1 MKISRI
7 SLFLALT
14 LATAPL
20 AQAKS
25 PKSAKPAKMAV
36 TAVSANT
43 ANAPKRDFRGAWL
56 HTVYQP
62 QYAAQSTEQNKAYLI
77 RVLDSLQAV
86 GVNAVIFQVRP
97 SADAFY
103 KSKHEPWSR
112 FLTKDGNAPQP
123 YWDPLAF
130 VTEEAHKRNMELH
143 AWLNP
148 YRVTTSKNEKLAKG
162 HIYHKHPERFVSYE
176 GKMYFD
182 PALVENQDF
191 IVEVVKDI
199 VGNYDIDAIHF
210 DDYFY
215 PYPGKTD
222 FPDNASYKKYGNG
235 RDRGDWRR
243 ANVDSLIKKVN
254 VAIKAE
260 KPWVRFGISPFG
272 IWRNAKSDPKGSA
285 TNGLQNYDDL
295 YADVLLWAR
304 EGWIDYLA
312 PQLYWALENPRASYS
327 VLAEWWDK
335 NTPDE
340 THLYIGQDIGVTM
353 AKPDTIVFDQP
364 TQLKAKLDMASK
376 AKNIDGNIWW
386 PGYSIIANKGG
397 VADSLARVHYTL
409 PALPPA
415 YPGLSSVTP
424 EAPSKVKYDGK
435 KITWS
440 VPAPEGQ
447 SFDAQQFVIYRFE
460 PGEDSFYLEN
470 PANIAGITR
479 NREFHPTH
487 PGVYVITALDRVNNE
502 SLPSAPVKVK

>member
-1 MKISRI
+1 MRTTGI
-7 SLFLALT
+7 SLILALALGASPMAVAKT
-14 LATAPL
+14 AVEKNETTAT
-20 AQAKS
+20 
-25 PKSAKPAKMAV
+25 KPAKDMKAHP
-36 TAVSANT
+36 A
-43 ANAPKRDFRGAWL
+43 KRDFRGAWL

-62 QYAAQSTEQNKAYLI
+62 QYASQSTEQNKAYLTG
-77 RVLDSLQAV
+77 VLDSLQKA

-112 FLTKDGNAPQP
+112 FLTRDGKAPRP
-123 YWDPLAF
+123 YWDPLEF
-130 VTEEAHKRNMELH
+130 MTREAHKRNMELH

-148 YRVTTSKNEKLAKG
+148 YRVTTSKNERLASG
-162 HIYHKHPERFVSYE
+162 HIYHSHPERFISYE

-182 PALVENQDF
+182 PALTANQDF
-191 IVEVVKDI
+191 IVKVVEDI
-199 VGNYDIDAIHF
+199 VNNYDIDAIHF

-222 FPDNASYKKYGNG
+222 FPDNDSYAKYGRG
-235 RDRGDWRR
+235 RDRSDWRR
-243 ANVDSLIKKVN
+243 ANVDSLIRKVN
-254 VAIKAE
+254 SAIKSE

-312 PQLYWALENPRASYS
+312 PQLYWALEHPRASYS

-335 NTPDE
+335 NTPDG
-340 THLYIGQDIGVTM
+340 THLYIGQDVAVTM

-364 TQLKAKLDMASK
+364 TQLKAKIDIARK
-376 AKNIDGNIWW
+376 APRIDGNIWW
-386 PGYSIIANKGG
+386 PGYSIIADKGG
-397 VADSLARVHYTL
+397 IADSLAKVHYRL

-415 YPGLSSVTP
+415 YPRLSPVTP

-435 KITWS
+435 KIIWN
-440 VPAPEGQ
+440 VPAPAGQ
-447 SFDAQQFVIYRFE
+447 SYDAQEFVIYRFE
-460 PGEDSFYLEN
+460 PGEDTFYLDN
-470 PANIAGITR
+470 PASIAAITR
-479 NREFHPTH
+479 KAEYQPSR
-487 PGVYVITALDRVNNE
+487 PGVYVITSLDRVNNE
-502 SLPSAPVKVK
+502 SLPSAPVEVK